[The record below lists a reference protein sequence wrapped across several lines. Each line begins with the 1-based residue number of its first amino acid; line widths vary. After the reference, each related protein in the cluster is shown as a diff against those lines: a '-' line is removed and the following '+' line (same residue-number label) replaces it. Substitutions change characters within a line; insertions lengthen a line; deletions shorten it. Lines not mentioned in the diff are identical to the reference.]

1 MDKDKHIS
9 AVDAQAKTQADLYTP
24 TTKILAIGRW
34 TEKGNILKDR
44 MPVMKKEVPATV
56 RLYLTGK
63 IEQWYVKPDISGVV
77 FIMNVTTPGQAHE
90 LLEKLPLGVAEM
102 MEFDFIEL
110 GPITPLRMLF
120 GMSEDE

>member
-1 MDKDKHIS
+1 MEDKMP
-9 AVDAQAKTQADLYTP
+9 VDLSTP

-34 TEKGNILKDR
+34 TEKGMILKDR
-44 MPVMKKEVPATV
+44 MPVMMKEVPATV

-77 FIMNVTTPGQAHE
+77 FIMNVTTPAQAHE

-102 MEFDFIEL
+102 MAFDFTEL

-120 GMSEDE
+120 GMGDE